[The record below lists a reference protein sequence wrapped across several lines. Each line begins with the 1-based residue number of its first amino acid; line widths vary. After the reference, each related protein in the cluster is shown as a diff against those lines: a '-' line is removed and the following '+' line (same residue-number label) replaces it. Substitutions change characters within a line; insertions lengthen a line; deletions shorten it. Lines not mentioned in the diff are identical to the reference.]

1 LSEPVPSAWPA
12 PAKLNLFLHVIGRR
26 PDGYHEI
33 QTLFQLVDFFD
44 ELSIEVT
51 DSNTVT
57 RLDCDYGVAEAH
69 DLVVRSARLLQ
80 AATGTRRGA
89 RIQVRKQIPLGAGLG
104 GGSSNAATTLLVLNE
119 LWQCGLSL
127 DELAAL
133 ALSLGADVPVF
144 VQGHT
149 AFASG
154 IGEKLHFLD
163 LGKRHYLLVFNPL
176 HISTAEIF
184 RHPDLVRNAP
194 PVNLASALA
203 DHGRNDCEAVVCKL
217 YPQFAQFLDDLRP
230 WGNPRMTGTGS
241 CVFLAMPDENAAK
254 TAAREIECR
263 YNVRAVSG
271 LDRSPLHGM
280 LGLAQA
286 Q

>member
-1 LSEPVPSAWPA
+1 LSEPVAPAWPA

-26 PDGYHEI
+26 ADGYHEI
-33 QTLFQLVDFFD
+33 QTLFQLVDLFD
-44 ELSIEVT
+44 ELSFEVT

-57 RLDCDYGVAEAH
+57 RPDCDYGVAEAD

-89 RIQVRKQIPLGAGLG
+89 RIQVHKQIPPGAGLG
-104 GGSSNAATTLLVLNE
+104 GGSSNAATTLLVLNK
-119 LWQCGLSL
+119 LWECGLSL
-127 DELAAL
+127 SELMAL

-154 IGEKLHFLD
+154 IGEKLQLVD

-176 HISTAEIF
+176 HISTGEIF
-184 RHPDLVRNAP
+184 RHPDLARNAP
-194 PVNLASALA
+194 PVSLATALA
-203 DHGRNDCEAVVCKL
+203 DHVGNDCEAVVCKL
-217 YPQFAQFLDDLRP
+217 YPQFARFLEELRR

-241 CVFLAMPDENAAK
+241 CAFLAMPDESAAK
-254 TAAREIECR
+254 TAAREMECR
-263 YNVRAVSG
+263 YNVRAVRG
-271 LDRSPLHGM
+271 LDSSPLHGM